1 MCEALE
7 IAVAG
12 LKFVPVVE
20 RVVEGLHRDV
30 KIAAKHQLQLGP
42 TKVSLAVRLRE
53 IRTALEKPDFLRQ
66 CTETF
71 ERVRFLKRAAVELGV
86 VQHPDILDLISS
98 RETDYSVW
106 WSRLQKVVHRCNL
119 REQFADHTEARQ
131 QHSQQHEADK
141 KTSMSLHA
149 LTAPKPPRTF
159 EGIFKRFIC
168 DRLRAIAD
176 DASCFLSLPAQQTL
190 QDGQRYEVHPMWT
203 ERLTLQAQLGN
214 QGQEDDAAA
223 RGWILEA
230 KPDDHE
236 QVQSTRMVFRI
247 LHSHPNKLKFV
258 PGPVASK
265 PMFQPAESVVTLHS
279 VLQDSETGPTINI
292 SARTAPQCLRSL
304 EACPLHVLR
313 QDLVRWSTSSGLCY
327 TLPCPGFPHAQVSAM
342 VTSLLDAKGIPD
354 EPYIDPSAPREMCLR
369 LQQLGFLQIAPGQPG
384 QMPQVVL
391 ARLTSYGM
399 QCLRVVSDLSQPEPV
414 CSQSA
419 APLSECD
426 TLDLALK
433 LEDAGWTW
441 KALPSKVKDRRALTH
456 RSGSPKIW
464 YSQSHFVSKDYLRC
478 LLDSER
484 IFETSDVTEVPHWV
498 PAPKKV
504 YPALLRGEN
513 VVALQAPP
521 DQPQELLEPD
531 LPDDEPVAPLAG
543 GIGALTPPSPPSGD
557 DAEVDDMVRQLEE
570 LFDEAPSDEDV
581 AADALPADGEE
592 AAADDLGVD
601 DNEGAHPPAPEAPA
615 GDVLEELEKPSAYGP
630 FRLTPKQPDLRHGRR
645 FGGFEASCPFHRKNN
660 STGCKKYLS
669 LRSNDIAE
677 RQSCLRALKYWCLS
691 CLWP

>member
-1 MCEALE
+1 
-7 IAVAG
+7 
-12 LKFVPVVE
+12 
-20 RVVEGLHRDV
+20 
-30 KIAAKHQLQLGP
+30 
-42 TKVSLAVRLRE
+42 
-53 IRTALEKPDFLRQ
+53 
-66 CTETF
+66 
-71 ERVRFLKRAAVELGV
+71 
-86 VQHPDILDLISS
+86 
-98 RETDYSVW
+98 
-106 WSRLQKVVHRCNL
+106 
-119 REQFADHTEARQ
+119 
-131 QHSQQHEADK
+131 
-141 KTSMSLHA
+141 
-149 LTAPKPPRTF
+149 
-159 EGIFKRFIC
+159 
-168 DRLRAIAD
+168 
-176 DASCFLSLPAQQTL
+176 
-190 QDGQRYEVHPMWT
+190 
-203 ERLTLQAQLGN
+203 
-214 QGQEDDAAA
+214 
-223 RGWILEA
+223 
-230 KPDDHE
+230 
-236 QVQSTRMVFRI
+236 
-247 LHSHPNKLKFV
+247 
-258 PGPVASK
+258 
-265 PMFQPAESVVTLHS
+265 
-279 VLQDSETGPTINI
+279 
-292 SARTAPQCLRSL
+292 
-304 EACPLHVLR
+304 
-313 QDLVRWSTSSGLCY
+313 
-327 TLPCPGFPHAQVSAM
+327 M

-513 VVALQAPP
+513 VVALQALP

>member
-1 MCEALE
+1 
-7 IAVAG
+7 
-12 LKFVPVVE
+12 
-20 RVVEGLHRDV
+20 
-30 KIAAKHQLQLGP
+30 
-42 TKVSLAVRLRE
+42 
-53 IRTALEKPDFLRQ
+53 
-66 CTETF
+66 
-71 ERVRFLKRAAVELGV
+71 
-86 VQHPDILDLISS
+86 
-98 RETDYSVW
+98 
-106 WSRLQKVVHRCNL
+106 
-119 REQFADHTEARQ
+119 
-131 QHSQQHEADK
+131 
-141 KTSMSLHA
+141 
-149 LTAPKPPRTF
+149 
-159 EGIFKRFIC
+159 
-168 DRLRAIAD
+168 
-176 DASCFLSLPAQQTL
+176 
-190 QDGQRYEVHPMWT
+190 
-203 ERLTLQAQLGN
+203 
-214 QGQEDDAAA
+214 
-223 RGWILEA
+223 
-230 KPDDHE
+230 
-236 QVQSTRMVFRI
+236 
-247 LHSHPNKLKFV
+247 
-258 PGPVASK
+258 
-265 PMFQPAESVVTLHS
+265 
-279 VLQDSETGPTINI
+279 
-292 SARTAPQCLRSL
+292 
-304 EACPLHVLR
+304 
-313 QDLVRWSTSSGLCY
+313 
-327 TLPCPGFPHAQVSAM
+327 
-342 VTSLLDAKGIPD
+342 
-354 EPYIDPSAPREMCLR
+354 
-369 LQQLGFLQIAPGQPG
+369 
-384 QMPQVVL
+384 MPQVVL

-513 VVALQAPP
+513 VVALQALP

-543 GIGALTPPSPPSGD
+543 GIAPPSPPSGD